1 MMTVTDSVIIFGYAL
16 LTLTVGSYF
25 VRRQGR
31 SETFFLAD
39 RTLSPFQVFGTTFST
54 FFGTGL
60 VFTLASFGYRY
71 GVGAFVLPSAA
82 VIGFLLLAR
91 AAPRIKEMSDRQGA
105 VTLPA
110 LLAQYWSDRTRA
122 LAAVVTVGLFTA
134 TLAANFLAA
143 GTVLYALVG
152 LPLDVG
158 IVVFSVLVITY
169 TALGGFQGVV
179 WTDILQT
186 GMILGS
192 VVVVLPAFLFLAE
205 GPALVD
211 SLPASHLDPSSLPVR
226 LLVAYLLVGV
236 FAFFGS
242 QDLFQRIYAARGGE
256 EARRGLLL
264 FTGALVL
271 MGITAVG
278 LGIAARAVVPN
289 STAGTPLVSL
299 TDAVVPVGLV
309 GIVLLG
315 LLALANS
322 DADSQLLTSTSNVT
336 HDLVSALGVELPPER
351 QVWLDRAGLLGIG
364 TSALLVAVAAPS
376 LTALF
381 NAVGSWFAM
390 LGFVVVATMFWQRM
404 TDTAAFAGLAVGFV
418 LPIVFVLTTGNLQA
432 ATVVGFV
439 PTVLTVGILSILPQL
454 FVVIGPLPLFPRRF

>member
-1 MMTVTDSVIIFGYAL
+1 MVTILDSVIIVGYVL
-16 LTLTVGSYF
+16 LMLTVGSYF
-25 VRRQGR
+25 VQRQGS

-39 RTLSPFQVFGTTFST
+39 RTLGPFHVFGTTFST

-71 GVGAFVLPSAA
+71 GVGAFVLPGAA

-110 LLAQYWSDRTRA
+110 LLAQYWSNRTRA

-143 GTVLYALVG
+143 GTVLNALVG

-158 IVVFSVLVITY
+158 IVAFGVLVITY

-186 GMILGS
+186 GVILGS
-192 VVVVLPAFLFLAE
+192 VVVLLPAFVFLVE
-205 GPALVD
+205 WPALID
-211 SLPASHLDPSSLPVR
+211 SLPASHLDPSSLPVQ

-242 QDLFQRIYAARGGE
+242 QDLFQRIYAARGGD
-256 EARRGLLL
+256 EAQRGLLL
-264 FTGALVL
+264 FTGALVV

-278 LGIAARAVVPN
+278 LGIAARAVVPDT
-289 STAGTPLVSL
+289 TAGTALVSL
-299 TDAVVPVGLV
+299 TRAVVPIGLV
-309 GIVLLG
+309 SIVLLG
-315 LLALANS
+315 FLALANS

-336 HDLVSALGVELPPER
+336 HDLVSVFGIELPPKK
-351 QVWLDRAGLLGIG
+351 QVWIDRIGVLGIG
-364 TSALLVAVAAPS
+364 ASALLVAVTAPS

-381 NAVGSWFAM
+381 NAVGSWFAI
-390 LGFVVVATMFWQRM
+390 LGFVVVATLFWQRT

-418 LPIVFVLTTGNLQA
+418 LPIGFVLTTGNLQA

-439 PTVLTVGILSILPQL
+439 PTVVTVGAVSVLFDTDRSGYVVPQI
-454 FVVIGPLPLFPRRF
+454 FRS

>member
-1 MMTVTDSVIIFGYAL
+1 MVTFIDSVIIVGYVL
-16 LTLTVGSYF
+16 FLLTVGSLF
-25 VRRQGR
+25 ARRQGS

-39 RTLSPFQVFGTTFST
+39 RTLGPFQVFGTTFST

-71 GVGAFVLPSAA
+71 GVGAFVLPGAA

-143 GTVLYALVG
+143 GTVLNALVG

-158 IVVFSVLVITY
+158 IVAFGVLVITY

-186 GMILGS
+186 GVILGS
-192 VVVVLPAFLFLAE
+192 VVVLLPAFVFLAE

-211 SLPASHLDPSSLPVR
+211 SLPVSNLDPSSLPVR

-242 QDLFQRIYAARGGE
+242 QDLFQRIYAARGGK

-264 FTGALVL
+264 FAGALVV
-271 MGITAVG
+271 MGLTAVG
-278 LGIAARAVVPN
+278 FGIAARAVVPDT
-289 STAGTPLVSL
+289 TAGTALVSL
-299 TDAVVPVGLV
+299 TDTAVPVGLV

-336 HDLVSALGVELPPER
+336 HDLVSALGVDLPPEC
-351 QVWLDRAGLLGIG
+351 QVWLDRIGLIGIG

-390 LGFVVVATMFWQRM
+390 LGFVVVATLFWQRT
-404 TDTAAFAGLAVGFV
+404 TDTAAFAGLAVGFL
-418 LPIVFVLTTGNLQA
+418 LPIVFVITTGNLQA

-439 PTVLTVGILSILPQL
+439 PTVVTVGAVPVLSDTDRLGYVVPQV
-454 FVVIGPLPLFPRRF
+454 FRS

>member
-1 MMTVTDSVIIFGYAL
+1 MMMVIDSVVIVGYAL
-16 LTLTVGSYF
+16 LMVTVGSYF
-25 VRRQGR
+25 VRRQES

-39 RTLSPFQVFGTTFST
+39 RTLGPFQVFGTTFST

-71 GVGAFVLPSAA
+71 GVGAFVLPGAA

-91 AAPRIKEMSDRQGA
+91 AAPQIKKMSDRQGA

-110 LLAQYWSDRTRA
+110 LLGQHWSTRTRA
-122 LAAVVTVGLFTA
+122 LAAVITVGLFTA
-134 TLAANFLAA
+134 TLAANFLAV
-143 GTVLYALVG
+143 GTVLNALVG

-158 IVVFSVLVITY
+158 IVAFGVPVITY
-169 TALGGFQGVV
+169 TALGGFQGIV

-186 GMILGS
+186 VVILGS
-192 VVVVLPAFLFLAE
+192 VVVALPVFVISAQ

-211 SLPASHLDPSSLPVR
+211 SLPASHLDPSSLPVQI
-226 LLVAYLLVGV
+226 LVAYLLVGV

-242 QDLFQRIYAARGGE
+242 QDLFQRIYAARDGE

-278 LGIAARAVVPN
+278 LGIAARAVVPD
-289 STAGTPLVSL
+289 STAGTALVSL
-299 TDAVVPVGLV
+299 TGTVVPAGLV
-309 GIVLLG
+309 SLVLLG
-315 LLALANS
+315 FLALANS

-351 QVWLDRAGLLGIG
+351 QVWLDRAALIGIG
-364 TSALLVAVAAPS
+364 TSALLVAVAAPT

-390 LGFVVVATMFWQRM
+390 LGFVIFAALFWQR
-404 TDTAAFAGLAVGFV
+404 TTGTAAFAGLAVGFV

-439 PTVLTVGILSILPQL
+439 PTVVIVGAISILSDTDLGYVVPQI
-454 FVVIGPLPLFPRRF
+454 FRR